1 MPDKF
6 NIPTVVIVYGATGDL
21 MARKITPALFH
32 LYAKDKLPKMFHI
45 IGVARRPLTNEQFR
59 EHVFKLAEDYAE
71 TPEHKRKLEAFCQLF
86 FYHQGQ
92 FEQRGDY
99 DKLAREMGL
108 VDKRWHVCSNKLF
121 YLAVPP
127 SYYKTILTHLHNSH
141 LTGPCPPSLR
151 SGAGRR
157 ACSPDEGWTRV
168 LVEKPFGNDLKT
180 AQELD
185 ELLSNLFK
193 EEQIY
198 RIDHYLGKEMLQ
210 NILAFRFSNNFLEE
224 SWNNKF
230 VSRIDIRL
238 LEDNDASKRGS
249 FYESVG
255 AFRDV
260 GQNHLLQMLALVT
273 MDNPG
278 TLTADAIRRKR
289 AELLQT
295 LNPSTRDEVR
305 RSTIRAQY
313 EGYRT
318 HTGVDSNSQIETY
331 FKTRACLSSN
341 RWDGVPIYLSSGKG
355 FSKPQ
360 KDITITFRNPQ
371 VCLNC
376 EPGKDYNNQV
386 VFSLEPEEKIMI
398 KFFSKKPGLDLE
410 LQQKEL
416 AFTYR
421 TTKERRQYVEEYEK
435 LLLDVIRGDQTL
447 FVSTDEVLPM
457 WQYTDAIIKAWQ
469 ENGVPIRAYKRGTDE
484 IAEMLTEDEKPS
496 IHRHMLKKEI
506 GLVGL
511 GKMGGGIALQLHDR
525 GWRVYG
531 YNRSKNVTESFVRKG
546 IEGIY
551 DMKEFKEKLKP
562 PRVVLLSVS
571 AGDAVDGI
579 LFGKSYNRHP
589 RPDRG
594 SQGDSRLRGNDNGLV
609 EILEKGDIIIDAG
622 NSNYH
627 DTIRRH
633 SLLKKRGIKLVDVGI
648 SGGPEGARFG
658 ACLMVGGDHKTF
670 EYLEPIFAD
679 LSVPRGY
686 RFFDGVGAGHF
697 IKMIHNGIE
706 YGMMQA
712 IGEGFEILKKSSFKL
727 DLTHVVD
734 VYNHGSVIESRLI
747 SWLKDAYV
755 QYGTDLKDISGSVSQ
770 SGEGKWT
777 VEEAKRLKIKTKIIE
792 DALQFRIDSQK
803 NPSYTGKV
811 VSALRGQFGGHE
823 VELT

>member
-1 MPDKF
+1 MK
-6 NIPTVVIVYGATGDL
+6 YC
-21 MARKITPALFH
+21 R
-32 LYAKDKLPKMFHI
+32 
-45 IGVARRPLTNEQFR
+45 
-59 EHVFKLAEDYAE
+59 
-71 TPEHKRKLEAFCQLF
+71 C
-86 FYHQGQ
+86 
-92 FEQRGDY
+92 
-99 DKLAREMGL
+99 
-108 VDKRWHVCSNKLF
+108 
-121 YLAVPP
+121 
-127 SYYKTILTHLHNSH
+127 
-141 LTGPCPPSLR
+141 
-151 SGAGRR
+151 
-157 ACSPDEGWTRV
+157 
-168 LVEKPFGNDLKT
+168 
-180 AQELD
+180 
-185 ELLSNLFK
+185 
-193 EEQIY
+193 
-198 RIDHYLGKEMLQ
+198 
-210 NILAFRFSNNFLEE
+210 
-224 SWNNKF
+224 
-230 VSRIDIRL
+230 
-238 LEDNDASKRGS
+238 
-249 FYESVG
+249 
-255 AFRDV
+255 
-260 GQNHLLQMLALVT
+260 
-273 MDNPG
+273 
-278 TLTADAIRRKR
+278 
-289 AELLQT
+289 
-295 LNPSTRDEVR
+295 
-305 RSTIRAQY
+305 
-313 EGYRT
+313 
-318 HTGVDSNSQIETY
+318 
-331 FKTRACLSSN
+331 
-341 RWDGVPIYLSSGKG
+341 
-355 FSKPQ
+355 
-360 KDITITFRNPQ
+360 
-371 VCLNC
+371 
-376 EPGKDYNNQV
+376 
-386 VFSLEPEEKIMI
+386 
-398 KFFSKKPGLDLE
+398 
-410 LQQKEL
+410 
-416 AFTYR
+416 
-421 TTKERRQYVEEYEK
+421 
-435 LLLDVIRGDQTL
+435 
-447 FVSTDEVLPM
+447 
-457 WQYTDAIIKAWQ
+457 
-469 ENGVPIRAYKRGTDE
+469 GVPIRAYKRGTDE